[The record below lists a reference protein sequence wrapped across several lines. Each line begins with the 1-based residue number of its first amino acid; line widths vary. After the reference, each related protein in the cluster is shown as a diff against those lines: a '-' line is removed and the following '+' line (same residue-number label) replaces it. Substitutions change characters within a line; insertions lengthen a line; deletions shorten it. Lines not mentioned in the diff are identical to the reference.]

1 MKALVLFI
9 SAIFSAAHGRTLIY
23 NQGTLNPGLKT
34 TLHHFNVSLEISKIW
49 EWAKSFIE
57 FLEKIYIL
65 SLGFDSERA
74 VGNDTKAP
82 LEFCN
87 GCTIMNAVDLELV
100 QVFNVHR
107 HPNSTAST
115 TSKSESPVGSRQRT
129 TTSKS
134 DGMQK
139 IDLKAP
145 PRLPDYMSSCNG
157 CFIYQASAIQW
168 CFLQLCKILP
178 NAFTF
183 LN

>member
-1 MKALVLFI
+1 M
-9 SAIFSAAHGRTLIY
+9 SS
-23 NQGTLNPGLKT
+23 
-34 TLHHFNVSLEISKIW
+34 
-49 EWAKSFIE
+49 
-57 FLEKIYIL
+57 
-65 SLGFDSERA
+65 GFDSERRA

-107 HPNSTAST
+107 HPNSTT
-115 TSKSESPVGSRQRT
+115 DKSESPVGSRQRT

-145 PRLPDYMSSCNG
+145 PRLPDYMSS
-157 CFIYQASAIQW
+157 
-168 CFLQLCKILP
+168 
-178 NAFTF
+178 
-183 LN
+183 